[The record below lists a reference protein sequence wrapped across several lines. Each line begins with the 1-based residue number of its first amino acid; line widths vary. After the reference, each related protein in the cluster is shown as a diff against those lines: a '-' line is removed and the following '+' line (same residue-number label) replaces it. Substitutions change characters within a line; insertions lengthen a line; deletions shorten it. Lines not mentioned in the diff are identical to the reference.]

1 MREFI
6 EAFVMVFIGEMG
18 DKSQF
23 LALAFATTYPMRTV
37 LGGVSLGIALNHGLA
52 ILAAVLISGFFADV
66 GFLQIIAGFLFLF
79 FGLSSLSVDYEDEED
94 DAVDRGNRGP
104 LLTIAAAFF
113 IGELGDKTQLMAM
126 TLAMES
132 TRPLL
137 IFAATVSSM
146 ILVSAI
152 GIVVGKYV
160 GKRIPRVTLSYAA
173 GALFLFFGVS
183 KLYGALDAKYRAPWI
198 LILFA
203 LVLSAAVVYVL
214 VKNQE
219 KKKKRDSRYLL
230 AAYKKVKYAET
241 EEEKAQVAVEIER
254 IGAEYFGENIPFVGD
269 VLKHVERLHGVDPE
283 IYDEIRKLWD

>member
-137 IFAATVSSM
+137 I
-146 ILVSAI
+146 LP
-152 GIVVGKYV
+152 
-160 GKRIPRVTLSYAA
+160 PRSP
-173 GALFLFFGVS
+173 
-183 KLYGALDAKYRAPWI
+183 R
-198 LILFA
+198 
-203 LVLSAAVVYVL
+203 
-214 VKNQE
+214 
-219 KKKKRDSRYLL
+219 
-230 AAYKKVKYAET
+230 
-241 EEEKAQVAVEIER
+241 
-254 IGAEYFGENIPFVGD
+254 
-269 VLKHVERLHGVDPE
+269 
-283 IYDEIRKLWD
+283 

>member
-183 KLYGALDAKYRAPWI
+183 KLYGALDAKYRAP
-198 LILFA
+198 
-203 LVLSAAVVYVL
+203 
-214 VKNQE
+214 
-219 KKKKRDSRYLL
+219 
-230 AAYKKVKYAET
+230 
-241 EEEKAQVAVEIER
+241 
-254 IGAEYFGENIPFVGD
+254 
-269 VLKHVERLHGVDPE
+269 
-283 IYDEIRKLWD
+283 

>member
-1 MREFI
+1 MWEFI

-94 DAVDRGNRGP
+94 DVVDRGNRGP

-183 KLYGALDAKYRAPWI
+183 KLYGALDAKYRAP
-198 LILFA
+198 
-203 LVLSAAVVYVL
+203 
-214 VKNQE
+214 
-219 KKKKRDSRYLL
+219 
-230 AAYKKVKYAET
+230 
-241 EEEKAQVAVEIER
+241 
-254 IGAEYFGENIPFVGD
+254 
-269 VLKHVERLHGVDPE
+269 
-283 IYDEIRKLWD
+283 

>member
-37 LGGVSLGIALNHGLA
+37 LGGVSLWIALNHVLA

-183 KLYGALDAKYRAPWI
+183 KLYGALDAKYRAP
-198 LILFA
+198 
-203 LVLSAAVVYVL
+203 
-214 VKNQE
+214 
-219 KKKKRDSRYLL
+219 
-230 AAYKKVKYAET
+230 
-241 EEEKAQVAVEIER
+241 
-254 IGAEYFGENIPFVGD
+254 
-269 VLKHVERLHGVDPE
+269 
-283 IYDEIRKLWD
+283 